1 MKKNAVLCASLIAVA
16 SALLIPRAAAA
27 QFEVQTVEN
36 DTYTASHVI
45 KGLECVKDVGGPD
58 ECAVPYPSADEG
70 GYPWTTVNCRS
81 GDTRVSTSSWSL
93 GSGRPIRIFEAPAA
107 LSYAPKSYSIDVR
120 LVRTCMKASQVG
132 R

>member
-70 GYPWTTVNCRS
+70 GYPWTTVNCRA
-81 GDTRVSTSSWSL
+81 GDTSVSTSARSL
-93 GSGRPIRIFEAPAA
+93 GSGRPVRIFEAPAA
-107 LSYAPKSYSIDVR
+107 LSYAPKSYAIDVR
-120 LVRTCMKASQVG
+120 LTRTCMKAGQVG